1 MSCRSLLPKKKRT
14 RGWLGKR
21 FRVPTSVGSLWILKN
36 PTKVGTLNTCLSRP
50 YAKLNA
56 AVEQKQFGKRTQR
69 HQRVRKIKTR
79 ARYGRRRLKQ
89 ISRTATLGGLFLSF
103 LKIGITGFGGG
114 LAVLTQIRHIVV
126 QERRWIGE
134 HDFVEAL
141 ALGQSLPGTSA
152 GNAVTYIGFRLRG
165 WRGACVSLSGFILPS
180 MLMMIALAIFYDRFR
195 ALPNTEQLFHG
206 FNAAVV
212 ALIAVT
218 AWRMGKHTSSK
229 PWQRILIILSFAAV
243 VFLKATVVE
252 VILLSGLIGIGIE
265 SFTERQLPRL
275 ARIRGLASRRQQR
288 IRSRLIVR
296 RAKPHRFVG
305 GLLTEALAEERLRR
319 MSEMRVTQSD
329 DQDEYRDS
337 LEDFASEEKSSTR
350 GFFLLGLPA
359 FAKLGLALSLS
370 FIFLRIGAVTFGGG
384 FVMIP
389 EIEAEV
395 VNSHHWLTHQEF
407 ADATALGQ
415 ITPGPVLIMATFVGY
430 RVAGF
435 LGALFSTICVFLPS
449 FLMTIAAGSSFRRF
463 RTNRQM
469 QAFLR
474 GVAPAVAGLLV
485 AAAWSVA
492 RAGIHSF
499 IGASMA
505 VVILVI
511 LLRFRANA
519 FWVLIGAGVFRY
531 VMALVLW

>member
-1 MSCRSLLPKKKRT
+1 MKQASRY
-14 RGWLGKR
+14 G
-21 FRVPTSVGSLWILKN
+21 TSGV
-36 PTKVGTLNTCLSRP
+36 RP
-50 YAKLNA
+50 
-56 AVEQKQFGKRTQR
+56 
-69 HQRVRKIKTR
+69 RVRKIKTR

-103 LKIGITGFGGG
+103 LKIGLTGFGGG
-114 LAVLTQIRHIVV
+114 FAVLSQIRHIVV
-126 QERRWIGE
+126 LERRWLGE

-152 GNAVTYIGFRLRG
+152 GNAVTYIGYRLRG
-165 WRGACVSLSGFILPS
+165 WRGAGASLSAFILPS
-180 MLMMIALAIFYDRFR
+180 MFMMIALAIFYDRFR

-206 FNAAVV
+206 FNSAVV

-218 AWRMGKHTSSK
+218 AWRMGRQTVSQ
-229 PWQRILIILSFAAV
+229 PWQRILMILACAAV
-243 VFLKATVVE
+243 VVFKATVVE
-252 VILLSGLIGIGIE
+252 VILLSGLVGIGIE
-265 SFTERQLPRL
+265 AFRGKQLTRL
-275 ARIRGLASRRQQR
+275 ERIRGFASRRQQH
-288 IRSRLIVR
+288 IRSRLVKR
-296 RAKPHRFVG
+296 RAKPHRFFG
-305 GLLTEALAEERLRR
+305 GYLTEAIAEERLRR
-319 MSEMRVTQSD
+319 MSESVVAQPDELD
-329 DQDEYRDS
+329 DYDHDALDDAGSEGS
-337 LEDFASEEKSSTR
+337 ESEEIVSEEAGSHDLGSEEAVGSDEIGSTKKSSAHV
-350 GFFLLGLPA
+350 FLFLAIPGL
-359 FAKLGLALSLS
+359 AKLGLALSLA

-430 RVAGF
+430 RVAGT
-435 LGALFSTICVFLPS
+435 LGALFATICVFLPS

-485 AAAWSVA
+485 AAAWSVG
-492 RAGIHSF
+492 RSGIHSI
-499 IGASMA
+499 IGLSMA
-505 VVILVI
+505 VIILLI
-511 LLRFRANA
+511 LLRYRANA

-531 VMALVLW
+531 LLALVLW

>member
-1 MSCRSLLPKKKRT
+1 VEHQSFAKRT
-14 RGWLGKR
+14 HG
-21 FRVPTSVGSLWILKN
+21 
-36 PTKVGTLNTCLSRP
+36 
-50 YAKLNA
+50 
-56 AVEQKQFGKRTQR
+56 
-69 HQRVRKIKTR
+69 HQRVRKIRTR
-79 ARYGRRRLKQ
+79 ARYGQRRLKQ

-103 LKIGITGFGGG
+103 LKIGLTGFGGG
-114 LAVLTQIRHIVV
+114 FAVLSQIRHVV
-126 QERRWIGE
+126 VLERRWLGE

-152 GNAVTYIGFRLRG
+152 GNAVTYIGYRLRG
-165 WRGACVSLSGFILPS
+165 WRGAGASLSAFILPS
-180 MLMMIALAIFYDRFR
+180 MFMMIALAIFYDRFR

-206 FNAAVV
+206 FNSAVV

-218 AWRMGKHTSSK
+218 AWRMGKQTVSQ
-229 PWQRILIILSFAAV
+229 PWQRILMILACAAV
-243 VFLKATVVE
+243 VVFKATVVE
-252 VILLSGLIGIGIE
+252 VILLSGLVGIGIE
-265 SFTERQLPRL
+265 AFRKKQLTRL
-275 ARIRGLASRRQQR
+275 ERIRGFASRRQQR
-288 IRSRLIVR
+288 IRSRLVRR
-296 RAKPHRFVG
+296 RAKPHRFFG
-305 GLLTEALAEERLRR
+305 GYLTEAIAEERLRR
-319 MSEMRVTQSD
+319 MSEAVVAQPGELD
-329 DQDEYRDS
+329 DYDHDALDDAGSAEPES
-337 LEDFASEEKSSTR
+337 EDVGLDRPKGSSSHA
-350 GFFLLGLPA
+350 FIFLAIPGL
-359 FAKLGLALSLS
+359 AKLGLALSLA

-430 RVAGF
+430 RVAGT
-435 LGALFSTICVFLPS
+435 LGALFATICVFLPS

-485 AAAWSVA
+485 AAAWSVG
-492 RAGIHSF
+492 RSGIHSM
-499 IGASMA
+499 IGLSMA
-505 VVILVI
+505 VIILLI
-511 LLRFRANA
+511 LLRYRANA

-531 VMALVLW
+531 LMALVLR

>member
-1 MSCRSLLPKKKRT
+1 MEHQPFARR
-14 RGWLGKR
+14 
-21 FRVPTSVGSLWILKN
+21 
-36 PTKVGTLNTCLSRP
+36 
-50 YAKLNA
+50 
-56 AVEQKQFGKRTQR
+56 KQGL
-69 HQRVRKIKTR
+69 RVRKIKTR

-103 LKIGITGFGGG
+103 LKIGLTGFGGG
-114 LAVLTQIRHIVV
+114 FAVLLQIRNLVV
-126 QERRWIGE
+126 QERRWLGE

-152 GNAVTYIGFRLRG
+152 GNAVTYVGYRLRG
-165 WRGACVSLSGFILPS
+165 WRGAGVSLSGFILPS
-180 MLMMIALAIFYDRFR
+180 MLLMIALAIFYDRFR

-206 FNAAVV
+206 FNSAVV

-218 AWRMGKHTSSK
+218 AWRMGRQTVNK
-229 PWQRILIILSFAAV
+229 PWQRILILPAFAAV

-252 VILLSGLIGIGIE
+252 VILLSGLVGIGIE
-265 SFTERQLPRL
+265 AFSERRLPRL
-275 ARIRGLASRRQQR
+275 QRIRGLAARRQQR
-288 IRSRLIVR
+288 IRTRMAIR
-296 RAKPHRFVG
+296 RAKPHKFFG
-305 GLLTEALAEERLRR
+305 GYLTEALAEERLRR
-319 MSEMRVTQSD
+319 MSEARVAQPD
-329 DQDEYRDS
+329 DEEEYDNS
-337 LEDFASEEKSSTR
+337 PEEIESEEKPSSR
-350 GFFLLGLPA
+350 AVLLFALPV

-389 EIEAEV
+389 EIQAEV
-395 VNSHHWLTHQEF
+395 VDSHHWLTHQEF

-430 RVAGF
+430 RVAGL

-463 RTNRQM
+463 RANRQM

-492 RAGIHSF
+492 RAGIHSI

-505 VVILVI
+505 AVILVI
-511 LLRFRANA
+511 LLRFRPNV